1 MSGERGHFVTF
12 GIIAS
17 SSPSLKMLI
26 IDAQPYP
33 EYGRLLLIRVKALN
47 IPLKTIY
54 ITHGHDTWRTARAP
68 PSLPGDA
75 RNIVPENAK
84 KAHDHILKSDPSVVP
99 GHLDERKKN
108 GWTTKEMVKYPNRYV
123 EMYNRVLEAN
133 TTDKFWDGVMKECAD
148 SRFLFLLDWSSARFY
163 ESKCKALV
171 FK

>member
-17 SSPSLKMLI
+17 SSPPLEMLI

-33 EYGRLLLIRVKALN
+33 EYGRLLVHRAKALN

-54 ITHGHDTWRTARAP
+54 ITHGHVDHTWRTARAL

-75 RNIVPENAK
+75 CN
-84 KAHDHILKSDPSVVP
+84 DPSVVP

-108 GWTTKEMVKYPNRYV
+108 GWTTKEMVKYPIRYV

-133 TTDKFWDGVMKECAD
+133 TTDKFWDGVMKEFAD
-148 SRFLFLLDWSSARFY
+148 SRFLFRLDWSSTRFY
-163 ESKCKALV
+163 ESECKTLV
-171 FK
+171 P